1 MTTNYTNQGISQKI
15 IFLKPDKKVKVADPS
30 VPCLK
35 SFLNFET
42 LLKHYISIEKFD
54 HFI

>member
-1 MTTNYTNQGISQKI
+1 MTTNCTNQGISQKI
-15 IFLKPDKKVKVADPS
+15 IFSKPDKKVKVVDPS

-42 LLKHYISIEKFD
+42 VLEHYISIEKFD